1 MFDAGILDWTLLGR
15 QTRILHSTVR
25 VWNSESLM
33 RRKIPSTAALAAFEA
48 AARHQSFT
56 RAAEELAVTQSAVCR
71 QVATLEAFVGVPLF
85 RRGQRGV
92 LLTEA
97 GRRYA
102 RSVAARL
109 DAVERDTLD
118 LMAQAGQEDG
128 GALELAVVPTFAT
141 QWLLPRLARFQAAH
155 PGITL
160 HFTPRTRPFLFDDEA
175 PFDAAIQPA
184 EAPWPGTEGV
194 ALLPETLI
202 AVAAPALLQ
211 GRPMRGPADVAAL
224 PLLQASTRPD
234 AWRHWFEAQGLQVE
248 QAMAGARMELFSM
261 LAEAAAQ
268 GLGAALVPRLLV
280 EHELASGR
288 LQPLPGVQQPSG
300 RTYHLLYPPHKAGLA
315 ALGVLSDWLC
325 AEAAAYRGLVGDPR

>member
-1 MFDAGILDWTLLGR
+1 
-15 QTRILHSTVR
+15 
-25 VWNSESLM
+25 M

-56 RAAEELAVTQSAVCR
+56 RAAEELSVTQSAVCR
-71 QVATLEAFVGVPLF
+71 QIASLEDFVGVPLF

-118 LMAQAGQEDG
+118 LMAQAGQAAG

-160 HFTPRTRPFLFDDEA
+160 HFTPRTRPFLFDDES

-184 EAPWPGTEGV
+184 ESPWPGTQGL
-194 ALLPETLI
+194 ALLPEHLV
-202 AVAAPALLQ
+202 AVAAPALLK
-211 GRPMRGPADVAAL
+211 GRRVRTPAEVAAL

-234 AWRHWFEAQGLQVE
+234 AWRQWFEAQGLQVE

-268 GLGAALVPRLLV
+268 GLGAALVPRLLI
-280 EHELASGR
+280 ETELASGR
-288 LQPLPGVQQPSG
+288 LQQLLPFALDSG
-300 RTYHLLYPPHKAGLA
+300 RRYHLLYPPHKADLA
-315 ALGVLSDWLC
+315 PLQALSDWL
-325 AEAAAYRGLVGDPR
+325 AQEAAAARVSAT

>member
-1 MFDAGILDWTLLGR
+1 
-15 QTRILHSTVR
+15 
-25 VWNSESLM
+25 M

-56 RAAEELAVTQSAVCR
+56 RAAEELSVTQSAVCR
-71 QVATLEAFVGVPLF
+71 QIASLEDFVGVPLF

-118 LMAQAGQEDG
+118 LMAQAGQAAG

-160 HFTPRTRPFLFDDEA
+160 HFTPRTRPFLFDDES

-184 EAPWPGTEGV
+184 ESPWPGTQGL
-194 ALLPETLI
+194 ALLPEHLI
-202 AVAAPALLQ
+202 AVASPALLQ
-211 GRPMRGPADVAAL
+211 GRRVRSVADVAAL

-234 AWRHWFEAQGLQVE
+234 AWRQWFEAQGLQVE

-280 EHELASGR
+280 ENELASGR
-288 LQPLPGVQQPSG
+288 LQQLLPFALDSG
-300 RTYHLLYPPHKAGLA
+300 RRYHLLYPPHKADLA
-315 ALGVLSDWLC
+315 PLQALADWL
-325 AEAAAYRGLVGDPR
+325 AQEAHAAQSATLSGSP